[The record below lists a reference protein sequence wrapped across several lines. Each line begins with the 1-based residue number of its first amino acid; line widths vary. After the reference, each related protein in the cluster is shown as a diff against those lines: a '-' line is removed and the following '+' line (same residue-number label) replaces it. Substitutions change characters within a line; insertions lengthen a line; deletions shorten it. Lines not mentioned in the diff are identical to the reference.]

1 MIAARAFAHRVLRW
15 RTDQG
20 RSFLTFIV
28 KVTYS
33 LAEGRL
39 ITPRPFFQLDRG
51 PYKPFAEVVVEGPL
65 RRAPLPHFR
74 GIAIARGADIILQKM
89 TVAPS
94 SGPLARPEE
103 RLLAGDPPQ
112 DWTESSELPP
122 SLNDATDT
130 RIHQQTPEDQWLPHL
145 AGGEQIRLVGFES
158 VEDEFVFRLP
168 QLMPR
173 GVVKG
178 LSSESHCIPFVADT
192 LSIETVL
199 GVVSVTHRGSIEWPL
214 TLEAPQ
220 LGDRLEIA
228 IQPVKD
234 DGKAL
239 GRPAAWIQARGPS
252 TSSRS
257 RVVQPF
263 NLENLTPLAGQT
275 RVWKPAPG
283 ETWRL
288 VFLKGAFDISP
299 DGRSLSLA
307 ETQPA
312 LEGDRQG
319 DDGALERA
327 SDFAPLKQE
336 VDLVIRG
343 TARSIDGAA
352 KTAVRVELGTLRA
365 SFEVGADSPVRL
377 GPIAPTHPAR
387 QPLFGTFDDAWLDER
402 WPYLP
407 ADADPRAFQVAL
419 PLLRTPTLR
428 SGARLVVAG
437 LLEGGRT
444 IDVPLPTQKPHALA
458 LSGPNSELVDVVLQL
473 DTLLLDAD
481 AMRLEIVWRG
491 SYPAASGTTEV
502 PSLLLVRDRETV
514 GSAAVDHAV
523 ASLRAP
529 VWRDAVSPSIDAST
543 SRPLKAARAHW
554 SELTAALLRLR
565 SAPGPA
571 RPPPRRAEILADLAA
586 GKSFL
591 GRDLARAELSGAD
604 LRGADLRGVILR
616 GASLEGVRLDGSDL
630 RGAVLAGASLAG
642 ASLVGAKL
650 SKADLRAA
658 NAQQASFCDA
668 ELDHTNFSRANLT
681 EAILTGAGGTGT
693 RFVEADLTRTRL
705 DRARLTKAD
714 FSKARLE
721 AASFIESDLTDGKFY
736 ESQAPGA
743 TFERAT
749 LKDARFELAVL
760 GGSRF
765 DGAKASASTWD
776 SADLARCTF
785 TAATLAGAVFSG
797 ANLEGATLANCSA
810 ERASFRFANLTQ
822 ADACDADFRGASL
835 EEAVLDGA
843 RFEATNMEGAEFSKG
858 VTLAHAR
865 FSGAII
871 TGTRLAQPERA
882 AT

>member
-1 MIAARAFAHRVLRW
+1 VLRW
-15 RTDQG
+15 KTDQG

-33 LAEGRL
+33 LADGRI
-39 ITPRPFFQLDRG
+39 ITPRPFSQLDRG
-51 PYKPFAEVVVEGPL
+51 PYKPFAEVVVEGPI

-89 TVAPS
+89 VVAPS
-94 SGPLARPEE
+94 RGPLAGPGDRP
-103 RLLAGDPPQ
+103 LAGDAPR
-112 DWTESSELPP
+112 DWAESSELPP
-122 SLNDATDT
+122 SLSDAGDT
-130 RIHQQTPEDQWLPHL
+130 RIYQQAPEDQWLPHL

-173 GVVKG
+173 GVVNG
-178 LSSESHCIPFVADT
+178 PSSDSRCIPFVADT

-199 GVVSVTHRGSIEWPL
+199 GVVSVTHRGSVEWPL
-214 TLEAPQ
+214 ALETPQ

-239 GRPAAWIQARGPS
+239 GRPAAWIQARGAS
-252 TSSRS
+252 KNSRS
-257 RVVQPF
+257 PVVQPF
-263 NLENLTPLAGQT
+263 NLENLTPFAAQV
-275 RVWKPAPG
+275 RVWKPTPG
-283 ETWRL
+283 EARRL

-307 ETQPA
+307 ETQPP
-312 LEGDRQG
+312 LEGDRLG
-319 DDGALERA
+319 ADGALERA
-327 SDFAPLKQE
+327 SDFAPFKQE
-336 VDLVIRG
+336 LDLVIRG
-343 TARSIDGAA
+343 TARAVGGAA
-352 KTAVRVELGTLRA
+352 KTVVRVELGTLRA
-365 SFEVGADSPVRL
+365 SFDASSDAPVRL

-387 QPLFGTFDDAWLDER
+387 QPLFGTFDDGWLDER

-407 ADADPRAFQVAL
+407 ADVDPRAFQVAL
-419 PLLRTPTLR
+419 PLLRTPMLR
-428 SGARLVVAG
+428 PDARLVVAG

-444 IDVPLPTQKPHALA
+444 IDVPLPTQRPHALA
-458 LSGPNSELVDVVLQL
+458 LSGPKSEVADVALQL

-491 SYPAASGTTEV
+491 SYPVVEGGTEE

-529 VWRDAVSPSIDAST
+529 IWRDAVSPTIDAS
-543 SRPLKAARAHW
+543 SLRPLKAARAHW

-571 RPPPRRAEILADLAA
+571 RPPPRRAEILADVAA
-586 GKSFL
+586 GKNFL

-616 GASLEGVRLDGSDL
+616 GASLEGARLDGSDL

-650 SKADLRAA
+650 SRADLRAA
-658 NAQQASFCDA
+658 KAQQANFCEA
-668 ELDHTNFSRANLT
+668 ELDHTNFSRANLA

-705 DRARLTKAD
+705 DSARLTKAD
-714 FSKARLE
+714 FSKASME
-721 AASFIESDLTDGKFY
+721 AASFVESDLTDGKFY

-749 LKDARFELAVL
+749 LKDARFELAAL

-776 SADLARCTF
+776 SADLAGCTF
-785 TAATLAGAVFSG
+785 TAANLAGAVFSG
-797 ANLEGATLANCSA
+797 ANLKGATLANCSA

-822 ADACDADFRGASL
+822 ADARDADLRGASL

-843 RFEATNMEGAEFSKG
+843 SFEATNMEGAEFSKG

-865 FSGAII
+865 FSRATV
-871 TGTRLAQPERA
+871 TGTRLAKAERT